1 MLKAISK
8 RRSIRKYK
16 DIPVP
21 QNLIEEILQAGM
33 LAPSSKNRQ
42 PWRFVVV
49 SGDGKTEM
57 LSAMEQGL
65 IREAKNPML
74 PDSSQHLSAARHTL
88 DIMRQAPVTIFV
100 VNALGIDLSCSIGTE
115 KRIYEICN
123 AQSIGA
129 AIQNMT
135 ISATESGLGSLWI
148 CDTFFAHQ
156 ELMDWLNTEGEL
168 FAAFTLGYADENP
181 GARPRKD
188 LSDVVEWRNEK

>member
-1 MLKAISK
+1 MLKAISE

-100 VNALGIDLSCSIGTE
+100 VNALGIDLSCTIGTE

-168 FAAFTLGYADENP
+168 FAAFTLGYADENIQ
-181 GARPRKD
+181 AQDR
-188 LSDVVEWRNEK
+188 EKI

>member
-1 MLKAISK
+1 MLKAISE

-42 PWRFVVV
+42 PWRFGVV
-49 SGDGKTEM
+49 SGVGKTEM

-74 PDSSQHLSAARHTL
+74 PDSSQYLSAARHTL

-156 ELMDWLNTEGEL
+156 ELMDWLNMEGEL
-168 FAAFTLGYADENP
+168 FAALTLGYADENP

-188 LSDVVEWRNEK
+188 MSDVVEWKNEK